1 MGLENCGHTWKMD
14 VVTNRI
20 KLLGLFGMNDI
31 VQKHLGIYRLTLVFH
46 GQMKMWSGG
55 STRGTSN
62 GDWST
67 CLDMATLWNE
77 DVREMAVADGIV
89 TMTKSNEIART
100 FIIADAFYNTIK
112 YGITRFIVGTQVNTV
127 MKLSLGSEWIIAIAI
142 W

>member
-1 MGLENCGHTWKMD
+1 MG
-14 VVTNRI
+14 
-20 KLLGLFGMNDI
+20 
-31 VQKHLGIYRLTLVFH
+31 
-46 GQMKMWSGG
+46 SGG

-67 CLDMATLWNE
+67 CLDWSTLWNE
-77 DVREMAVADGIV
+77 NVREMAVADSIV

-100 FIIADAFYNTIK
+100 LVITDAFYNTIK

-127 MKLSLGSEWIIAIAI
+127 MKLSFGSEWIIAIAI

>member
-1 MGLENCGHTWKMD
+1 MG
-14 VVTNRI
+14 
-20 KLLGLFGMNDI
+20 
-31 VQKHLGIYRLTLVFH
+31 
-46 GQMKMWSGG
+46 SGG
-55 STRGTSN
+55 ATRGTSN

-67 CLDMATLWNE
+67 RLDRCTFGNE

-100 FIIADAFYNTIK
+100 FVIADAFYNTIK

-127 MKLSLGSEWIIAIAI
+127 MKLSLGSEWIIAVAI